1 MARKKRQSST
11 NKLMT
16 KNRDLFSTNIDRVS
30 IGSFSED
37 AYLNY
42 SMYVIL
48 DRALPSLLDGLKPV
62 QRRIIYAMSEL
73 GLKHSTKYK
82 KSARTVGDVL
92 GKFHPHGDTACYE
105 AMVIMAQS
113 FAYNMPLVD
122 GQGNWGTQDDP
133 KSFAAMRYT
142 ESKLTKYSELL
153 LNDLKNGTTDWIANF
168 DGTLNEP
175 KFLPSQIP
183 NILINGSSGIAV
195 GMSTDIPPH
204 NLGEVILA
212 TQYVINNPKCTVNEL
227 MDYIPAPDY
236 PTAGHLIKNESD
248 IDSIYQEGTGNI
260 KLRAEYNFNGK
271 YIEISS
277 LPYQASTTK
286 IIEQIQSQ
294 IIDKKISFIS
304 SIEDQSDEKSPVKI
318 MIKIKGNSHNQADVM
333 NHLYFTTDLERNYRV
348 NLNMI
353 SADGKP
359 KVMNLKEILSEWVT
373 FRIQTYKRKLNHE
386 NSEILDRLHILEGFL
401 IVYKHLDKIIEIL
414 RNDDNPKPKI
424 IKIANFSEK
433 QYESIINMRLR
444 NIAKL
449 EEVKIKDEYD
459 QLKLRNKEINSIL
472 KSKSK
477 LNKLIIDELDSLSDE
492 YAYDRKT
499 NILEDAIS
507 SKQIIK
513 EVKVSAEPMSLILS
527 INGWIKSNKG
537 ETESIDKLSFKSGDY
552 YHSHININNDQE
564 VSFFDQNGFLYS
576 MLVNDVPSGR
586 GYGESLKKYFNIADG
601 IQVTGMINSSE
612 DKHTML
618 VTESGY
624 GFLCLN
630 KDLSSSNRNG
640 KSIVKN
646 KSSNIIKPIS
656 VDIKSYIYYVLI
668 TDNHYMIVAKLD
680 DVPILSKGKGVK
692 LINIPKSEKQE
703 NIIFSGVIKKGQ
715 RLEISAENKRSKFIE
730 FKDLQPYIMS
740 RTRRGKK
747 IEQKFIHKNA
757 KLNYNIG

>member
-1 MARKKRQSST
+1 
-11 NKLMT
+11 MT
-16 KNRDLFSTNIDRVS
+16 KNRDLFSSNIEKVS
-30 IGSFSED
+30 IGDFSED

-73 GLKHSTKYK
+73 GLKYSTKYK

-113 FAYNMPLVD
+113 FAYNMPLID

-153 LNDLKNGTTDWIANF
+153 LQDLKNGTSDWIPNF
-168 DGTLNEP
+168 DGTLDEP

-204 NLGEVILA
+204 NLGEIILA
-212 TQYVINNPKCTVNEL
+212 VQHVINNPKCTIKEL
-227 MDYIPAPDY
+227 MEFIPAPDY
-236 PTAGHLIKNESD
+236 PTGAHLLHDESD
-248 IDSIYQEGTGNI
+248 IDAIYNEGTGNI
-260 KLRAEYNFNGK
+260 KLRAEYNHHGK
-271 YIEISS
+271 SIEIIS

-294 IIDKKISFIS
+294 IIEKKIGFINT
-304 SIEDQSDEKSPVKI
+304 IEDQSDEKNPVKI
-318 MIKIKGNSHNQADVM
+318 IMKIKGNSHSPTEVM

-353 SADGKP
+353 SANGKP
-359 KVMNLKEILSEWVT
+359 RVMNLKEIISEWVS
-373 FRIQTYKRKLNHE
+373 FRVDTYKRKLNYE
-386 NSEILDRLHILEGFL
+386 NNQILERLHILEGFL

-414 RNDDNPKPKI
+414 RNEDNPKPKI
-424 IKIANFSEK
+424 MKIGKFSEK

-449 EEVKIKDEYD
+449 EEDKIKDEYEN
-459 QLKLRNKEINSIL
+459 LKKRNKEINSIL

-477 LNKLIIDELDSLSDE
+477 LNKIIINDLDVLSEE
-492 YAYDRKT
+492 YAYDRRT
-499 NILEDAIS
+499 NILFDTNS
-507 SKQIIK
+507 SKQILQEI
-513 EVKVSAEPMSLILS
+513 KVSSEPMSLVLS
-527 INGWIKSNKG
+527 SNGWVKTNKG
-537 ETESIDKLSFKSGDY
+537 ITESLDNLIFKSGDSY
-552 YHSHININNDQE
+552 LSHIDIDNDKQ
-564 VSFFDQNGFLYS
+564 VSFLDQKGFIYS
-576 MLVNDVPSGR
+576 MMVNDIPTGR
-586 GYGESLKKYFNIADG
+586 GYGEPLKKYFNIDDG
-601 IQVTGMINSSE
+601 IHATGMVDTSNNLHSMFIS
-612 DKHTML
+612 
-618 VTESGY
+618 ESGY
-624 GFLCLN
+624 GFLCKNEELM
-630 KDLSSSNRNG
+630 SSNRNG

-646 KSSNIIKPIS
+646 KTSNIIRPLE
-656 VDIKSYIYYVLI
+656 VDIHNYDYYLLVTNNQYLI
-668 TDNHYMIVAKLD
+668 LARLD
-680 DVPILSKGKGVK
+680 DLPILTKGKGVK
-692 LINIPKSEKQE
+692 LINIPKSEDNEK
-703 NIIFSGVIKKGQ
+703 IIFSGVIRSGQ
-715 RLEISAENKRSKFIE
+715 RLEILAENKRTKYIE
-730 FKDLQPYIMS
+730 FKELQPYIMN

-747 IEQKFIHKNA
+747 IEQKFIHKKI
-757 KLNYNIG
+757 KLNYNIGKL

>member
-1 MARKKRQSST
+1 
-11 NKLMT
+11 MT
-16 KNRDLFSTNIDRVS
+16 KNRDLFSSNIEKVS
-30 IGSFSED
+30 IGDFSED

-73 GLKHSTKYK
+73 GLKYSTKYK

-113 FAYNMPLVD
+113 FAYNMPLID

-153 LNDLKNGTTDWIANF
+153 LQDLKNGTSDWIPNF
-168 DGTLNEP
+168 DGTLDEP

-204 NLGEVILA
+204 NLGEIILA
-212 TQYVINNPKCTVNEL
+212 VQHVINNPKCTIKEL
-227 MDYIPAPDY
+227 MEFIPAPDY
-236 PTAGHLIKNESD
+236 PTGAHLLHDESD
-248 IDSIYQEGTGNI
+248 IDAIYNEGTGNI
-260 KLRAEYNFNGK
+260 KLRAEYNHHGK
-271 YIEISS
+271 SIEIIS

-294 IIDKKISFIS
+294 IIEKKIGFINT
-304 SIEDQSDEKSPVKI
+304 IEDQSDEKNPVKI
-318 MIKIKGNSHNQADVM
+318 IMKIKGNSHSPTEVM

-353 SADGKP
+353 SANGKP
-359 KVMNLKEILSEWVT
+359 RVMNLKEILSEWVS
-373 FRIQTYKRKLNHE
+373 FRIDTYKRKLNYE
-386 NSEILDRLHILEGFL
+386 NNQILERLHILEGFL

-414 RNDDNPKPKI
+414 RNEDNPKPKI
-424 IKIANFSEK
+424 IKIGKFSEK

-449 EEVKIKDEYD
+449 EEDKIKDEYEN
-459 QLKLRNKEINSIL
+459 LKKRNKEINSIL

-477 LNKLIIDELDSLSDE
+477 LNKIIINDLDILSEE
-492 YAYDRKT
+492 YAYDRRT
-499 NILEDAIS
+499 NILFDTNS
-507 SKQIIK
+507 SKQILQEI
-513 EVKVSAEPMSLILS
+513 KVSSEPMSLVLS
-527 INGWIKSNKG
+527 SNGWVKTNKG
-537 ETESIDKLSFKSGDY
+537 ITESLDNLIFKSGDSY
-552 YHSHININNDQE
+552 LSHIDIDNDKQ
-564 VSFFDQNGFLYS
+564 VSFLDQKGFIYS
-576 MLVNDVPSGR
+576 MMVNDIPTGR
-586 GYGESLKKYFNIADG
+586 GYGEPLKKYFNIDDG
-601 IQVTGMINSSE
+601 IHATGMVDTSNNLHSMFIS
-612 DKHTML
+612 
-618 VTESGY
+618 ESGY
-624 GFLCLN
+624 GFLCKNEEL
-630 KDLSSSNRNG
+630 LSSNRNG

-646 KSSNIIKPIS
+646 KTSNIIRPLE
-656 VDIKSYIYYVLI
+656 VDINNYDYYLLVTNNQYLI
-668 TDNHYMIVAKLD
+668 LARLD
-680 DVPILSKGKGVK
+680 DLPILTKGKGVK
-692 LINIPKSEKQE
+692 LINIPKSEDNEK
-703 NIIFSGVIKKGQ
+703 IIFSGVIRSGQ
-715 RLEISAENKRSKFIE
+715 RLEILAENKRTKYIE
-730 FKDLQPYIMS
+730 FKELQPYIMN

-747 IEQKFIHKNA
+747 IEQKFIHKKI
-757 KLNYNIG
+757 KLNYNIGKL

>member
-1 MARKKRQSST
+1 
-11 NKLMT
+11 MT
-16 KNRDLFSTNIDRVS
+16 KNRDLFSSNIEKVS
-30 IGSFSED
+30 IGDFSED

-73 GLKHSTKYK
+73 GLKYSTKYK

-113 FAYNMPLVD
+113 FAYNMPLID

-153 LNDLKNGTTDWIANF
+153 LQDLKNGTSDWIPNF
-168 DGTLNEP
+168 DGTLDEP

-204 NLGEVILA
+204 NLGEIILA
-212 TQYVINNPKCTVNEL
+212 VQHVINNPKCTIKEL
-227 MDYIPAPDY
+227 MEFIPAPDY
-236 PTAGHLIKNESD
+236 PTGALLLHDESD
-248 IDSIYQEGTGNI
+248 IDAIYSEGTGNI
-260 KLRAEYNFNGK
+260 KLRAEYNHHGK
-271 YIEISS
+271 SIEIIS

-294 IIDKKISFIS
+294 IIEKKIGFINT
-304 SIEDQSDEKSPVKI
+304 IEDQSDEKNPVKI
-318 MIKIKGNSHNQADVM
+318 IMKIKGNSHSPTEVM

-353 SADGKP
+353 SANGKP
-359 KVMNLKEILSEWVT
+359 RVMNLKEILSEWLS
-373 FRIQTYKRKLNHE
+373 FRIDTYKRKLNYE
-386 NSEILDRLHILEGFL
+386 NNAILDKLHILEGFL

-414 RNDDNPKPKI
+414 RNEDNPKPKI
-424 IKIANFSEK
+424 MKIGKFSEK

-449 EEVKIKDEYD
+449 EEDKIKDEYNN
-459 QLKLRNKEINSIL
+459 LKKRNKEINSIL

-477 LNKLIIDELDSLSDE
+477 LNKIIINDLDILSEE
-492 YAYDRKT
+492 YAYDRRT
-499 NILEDAIS
+499 NILFDTNS
-507 SKQIIK
+507 SKQILQEI
-513 EVKVSAEPMSLILS
+513 KVSSEPMSLVLS
-527 INGWIKSNKG
+527 SNGWVKTNKG
-537 ETESIDKLSFKSGDY
+537 ITESLDNLIFKSGDSY
-552 YHSHININNDQE
+552 LSHIDIDNDKQ
-564 VSFFDQNGFLYS
+564 VSFLDQKGFIYS
-576 MLVNDVPSGR
+576 MMVNDIPTGR
-586 GYGESLKKYFNIADG
+586 GYGEPLKKYFNIDDG
-601 IQVTGMINSSE
+601 IHATGMVDTSNNLHSMFIS
-612 DKHTML
+612 
-618 VTESGY
+618 ESGY
-624 GFLCLN
+624 GFLCKNEEL
-630 KDLSSSNRNG
+630 LSSNRNG

-646 KSSNIIKPIS
+646 KTSNIIRPLE
-656 VDIKSYIYYVLI
+656 VDINNYDYYLLVTSNQYLI
-668 TDNHYMIVAKLD
+668 LARLD
-680 DVPILSKGKGVK
+680 DLPILTKGKGVK
-692 LINIPKSEKQE
+692 LINIPKSEDNEK
-703 NIIFSGVIKKGQ
+703 IIFSGVIRSGQ
-715 RLEISAENKRSKFIE
+715 RLEILAENKRTKYIE
-730 FKDLQPYIMS
+730 FKELQPYIMN

-747 IEQKFIHKNA
+747 IEQKFIHKKI
-757 KLNYNIG
+757 KLNYNIGKL

>member
-1 MARKKRQSST
+1 
-11 NKLMT
+11 MT
-16 KNRDLFSTNIDRVS
+16 KNRDLFSSNIEKVS
-30 IGSFSED
+30 IGDFSED

-113 FAYNMPLVD
+113 FAYNMPLID

-153 LNDLKNGTTDWIANF
+153 LQDLKNGTSDWISNF
-168 DGTLNEP
+168 DGTLDEP

-204 NLGEVILA
+204 NLGEIILA
-212 TQYVINNPKCTVNEL
+212 VQHVINNPKCTIKEL
-227 MDYIPAPDY
+227 MEFIPAPDY
-236 PTAGHLIKNESD
+236 PTGAHLLHDESD
-248 IDSIYQEGTGNI
+248 IDAIYNEGTGNI
-260 KLRAEYNFNGK
+260 KLRAEYSHHGK
-271 YIEISS
+271 SIEIIS

-294 IIDKKISFIS
+294 IIEKKIGFINT
-304 SIEDQSDEKSPVKI
+304 IEDQSDEKNPVKI
-318 MIKIKGNSHNQADVM
+318 IMKIKGNSHSPTEVM

-353 SADGKP
+353 SANGKP
-359 KVMNLKEILSEWVT
+359 RVMNLKEILSEWVS
-373 FRIQTYKRKLNHE
+373 FRIDTYKRKLNYE
-386 NSEILDRLHILEGFL
+386 NNQILDRLHILEGFL

-414 RNDDNPKPKI
+414 RNEDNPKPKI
-424 IKIANFSEK
+424 MKIGKFSEK

-449 EEVKIKDEYD
+449 EEDKIKDEYEN
-459 QLKLRNKEINSIL
+459 LKKRNKEINSIL

-477 LNKLIIDELDSLSDE
+477 LNRIISNDLDTLSEE
-492 YAYDRKT
+492 YAYDRRT
-499 NILEDAIS
+499 NILFDTNL
-507 SKQIIK
+507 SKQIVQEI
-513 EVKVSAEPMSLILS
+513 KVSSEPMSLVLS
-527 INGWIKSNKG
+527 SNGWVKTNKG
-537 ETESIDKLSFKSGDY
+537 ITESLDNLIFKSGDSY
-552 YHSHININNDQE
+552 LSHIDIDNDKQ
-564 VSFFDQNGFLYS
+564 VSFLDQKGFIYS
-576 MLVNDVPSGR
+576 MMVNDIPTGR
-586 GYGESLKKYFNIADG
+586 GYGESLKKYFNIDDG
-601 IQVTGMINSSE
+601 IHATGMVDTSNNLHSMFIS
-612 DKHTML
+612 
-618 VTESGY
+618 ESGY
-624 GFLCLN
+624 GFLCKNEEL
-630 KDLSSSNRNG
+630 LSSNRNG

-646 KSSNIIKPIS
+646 KTSKIIKPLE
-656 VDIKSYIYYVLI
+656 VDINNYDYYLLVTNNQYLI
-668 TDNHYMIVAKLD
+668 LAKLD
-680 DVPILSKGKGVK
+680 DVPILAKGKGVK
-692 LINIPKSEKQE
+692 LINIPKSEDNEK
-703 NIIFSGVIKKGQ
+703 IIFSGVIRSGQ
-715 RLEISAENKRSKFIE
+715 RLEILAENKRTKYIE
-730 FKDLQPYIMS
+730 FKELQPYIMS

-747 IEQKFIHKNA
+747 IEQKYIHKKM
-757 KLNYNIG
+757 KLNYNIGKL

>member
-1 MARKKRQSST
+1 
-11 NKLMT
+11 MT
-16 KNRDLFSTNIDRVS
+16 KNRDLFSSNIEKVS
-30 IGSFSED
+30 IGDFSED

-113 FAYNMPLVD
+113 FAYNMPLID

-153 LNDLKNGTTDWIANF
+153 LQDLKNGTSDWIPNF
-168 DGTLNEP
+168 DGTLDEP

-204 NLGEVILA
+204 NLGEIILA
-212 TQYVINNPKCTVNEL
+212 VQHVINNPKCTIKEL
-227 MDYIPAPDY
+227 MEFIPAPDY
-236 PTAGHLIKNESD
+236 PTGAHLLHDESD
-248 IDSIYQEGTGNI
+248 IDAIYNEGTGNI
-260 KLRAEYNFNGK
+260 KLRAEYNHHGK
-271 YIEISS
+271 SIEIIS

-294 IIDKKISFIS
+294 IIEKKIGFINT
-304 SIEDQSDEKSPVKI
+304 IEDQSDEKNPVKI
-318 MIKIKGNSHNQADVM
+318 IMKIKGNSHSPTEVM

-353 SADGKP
+353 SANGKP
-359 KVMNLKEILSEWVT
+359 RVMNLKEILSEWVS
-373 FRIQTYKRKLNHE
+373 FRIDTYKRKLNYE
-386 NSEILDRLHILEGFL
+386 NNQILERLHILEGFL

-414 RNDDNPKPKI
+414 RNEDNPKPKI
-424 IKIANFSEK
+424 IKIGKFSEK

-449 EEVKIKDEYD
+449 EEDKIKDEYEN
-459 QLKLRNKEINSIL
+459 LKKRNKEINSIL

-477 LNKLIIDELDSLSDE
+477 LNKIIINDLDILSE
-492 YAYDRKT
+492 KYAYDRRT
-499 NILEDAIS
+499 NILFDTNS
-507 SKQIIK
+507 SKQILQEI
-513 EVKVSAEPMSLILS
+513 KVSSEPMSLVLS
-527 INGWIKSNKG
+527 SNGWVKTNKG
-537 ETESIDKLSFKSGDY
+537 ITESLDNLIFKSGDSY
-552 YHSHININNDQE
+552 LSHIDIDNDKQ
-564 VSFFDQNGFLYS
+564 VSFLDQKGFIYS
-576 MLVNDVPSGR
+576 MMVNDIPTGR
-586 GYGESLKKYFNIADG
+586 GYGEPLKKYFNIDDG
-601 IQVTGMINSSE
+601 IHATGMVDTSNNLHSMFIS
-612 DKHTML
+612 
-618 VTESGY
+618 ESGY
-624 GFLCLN
+624 GFLCKNEEL
-630 KDLSSSNRNG
+630 LSSNRNG

-646 KSSNIIKPIS
+646 KTSKIIKPLE
-656 VDIKSYIYYVLI
+656 VDINNYDYYLLVTNNQYLI
-668 TDNHYMIVAKLD
+668 LAKLD
-680 DVPILSKGKGVK
+680 DVPILAKGKGVK
-692 LINIPKSEKQE
+692 LINIPKSEDNEK
-703 NIIFSGVIKKGQ
+703 IIFSGVIRSGQ
-715 RLEISAENKRSKFIE
+715 RLEILAENKRTKYIE
-730 FKDLQPYIMS
+730 FKELQPYIMS

-747 IEQKFIHKNA
+747 IEQKYIHKKM
-757 KLNYNIG
+757 KLNYNIGKS

>member
-1 MARKKRQSST
+1 
-11 NKLMT
+11 MT
-16 KNRDLFSTNIDRVS
+16 KNRDLFSSNIEKVS
-30 IGSFSED
+30 IGDFSED

-113 FAYNMPLVD
+113 FAYNMPLID

-153 LNDLKNGTTDWIANF
+153 LQDLKNGTSDWISNF
-168 DGTLNEP
+168 DGTLDEP

-204 NLGEVILA
+204 NLGEIILA
-212 TQYVINNPKCTVNEL
+212 VQHVINNPKCTIKEL
-227 MDYIPAPDY
+227 MEFIPAPDY
-236 PTAGHLIKNESD
+236 PTGAHLLHDESD
-248 IDSIYQEGTGNI
+248 IDAIYNEGTGNI
-260 KLRAEYNFNGK
+260 KLRAEYSHHGK
-271 YIEISS
+271 SIEIIS

-294 IIDKKISFIS
+294 IIEKKIGFINT
-304 SIEDQSDEKSPVKI
+304 IEDQSDEKNPVKI
-318 MIKIKGNSHNQADVM
+318 IMKIKGNSHSPTEVM

-353 SADGKP
+353 SANGKP
-359 KVMNLKEILSEWVT
+359 RVMNLKEILSEWVS
-373 FRIQTYKRKLNHE
+373 FRIDTYKRKLNYE
-386 NSEILDRLHILEGFL
+386 NNQILDRLHILEGFL

-414 RNDDNPKPKI
+414 RNEDNPKPKI
-424 IKIANFSEK
+424 MKIGKFSEK

-449 EEVKIKDEYD
+449 EEDKIKDEYEN
-459 QLKLRNKEINSIL
+459 LKKRNKEINSIL

-477 LNKLIIDELDSLSDE
+477 LNRIISNDLDTLSEE
-492 YAYDRKT
+492 YAYDRRT
-499 NILEDAIS
+499 NILFDTNL
-507 SKQIIK
+507 SKQIVQEI
-513 EVKVSAEPMSLILS
+513 KVSSEPMSLVLS
-527 INGWIKSNKG
+527 SNGWVKTSKG
-537 ETESIDKLSFKSGDY
+537 ITESLDNLIFKSGDSY
-552 YHSHININNDQE
+552 LSHIDIDNDKQ
-564 VSFFDQNGFLYS
+564 VSFLDQKGFIYS
-576 MLVNDVPSGR
+576 MMVNDIPTGR
-586 GYGESLKKYFNIADG
+586 GYGEPLKKYFNIDDG
-601 IQVTGMINSSE
+601 IHATGMVDTSNNLHSMFIS
-612 DKHTML
+612 
-618 VTESGY
+618 ESGY
-624 GFLCLN
+624 GFLCKNEEL
-630 KDLSSSNRNG
+630 LSSNRNG

-646 KSSNIIKPIS
+646 KTSKIIKPLE
-656 VDIKSYIYYVLI
+656 VDINNYDYYLLVTNNQYLI
-668 TDNHYMIVAKLD
+668 LAKLD
-680 DVPILSKGKGVK
+680 DVPILAKGKGVK
-692 LINIPKSEKQE
+692 LINIPKSEDNEK
-703 NIIFSGVIKKGQ
+703 IIFSGVIRSGQ
-715 RLEISAENKRSKFIE
+715 RLEILAENKRTKYIE
-730 FKDLQPYIMS
+730 FKELQPYIMS

-747 IEQKFIHKNA
+747 IEQKYIHKKM
-757 KLNYNIG
+757 KLNYNIGKS

>member
-1 MARKKRQSST
+1 
-11 NKLMT
+11 MT
-16 KNRDLFSTNIDRVS
+16 KNRDLFSSNIEKVS
-30 IGSFSED
+30 IGDFSED

-113 FAYNMPLVD
+113 FAYNMPLID

-153 LNDLKNGTTDWIANF
+153 LQDLKNGTSDWIPNF
-168 DGTLNEP
+168 DGTLDEP

-204 NLGEVILA
+204 NLGEIILA
-212 TQYVINNPKCTVNEL
+212 VQHVINNPKCTIKEL
-227 MDYIPAPDY
+227 MEFIPAPDY
-236 PTAGHLIKNESD
+236 PTGAHLLHDESD
-248 IDSIYQEGTGNI
+248 IDAIYNEGTGNI
-260 KLRAEYNFNGK
+260 KLRAEYNHHGK
-271 YIEISS
+271 SIEIIS

-294 IIDKKISFIS
+294 IIEKKIGFINT
-304 SIEDQSDEKSPVKI
+304 IEDQSDEKNPVKI
-318 MIKIKGNSHNQADVM
+318 IMKIKGNSHSPTEVM

-353 SADGKP
+353 SANGKP
-359 KVMNLKEILSEWVT
+359 RVMNLKEIISEWVS
-373 FRIQTYKRKLNHE
+373 FRVDTYKRKLNYE
-386 NSEILDRLHILEGFL
+386 NNQILERLHILEGFL

-414 RNDDNPKPKI
+414 RNEDNPKPKI
-424 IKIANFSEK
+424 IKIGKFSEK

-449 EEVKIKDEYD
+449 EEDKIKDEYEN
-459 QLKLRNKEINSIL
+459 LKKRNKEINSIL

-477 LNKLIIDELDSLSDE
+477 LNKIIINDLDILSEE
-492 YAYDRKT
+492 YAYDRRT
-499 NILEDAIS
+499 NILFDTNS
-507 SKQIIK
+507 SKQILK
-513 EVKVSAEPMSLILS
+513 EIKVSSEPMSLVLS
-527 INGWIKSNKG
+527 SNGWVKTNKG
-537 ETESIDKLSFKSGDY
+537 ITESLDNLIFKSGDSY
-552 YHSHININNDQE
+552 LSHIDIDNDKQ
-564 VSFFDQNGFLYS
+564 VSFLDQKGFIYS
-576 MLVNDVPSGR
+576 MMVNDIPTGR
-586 GYGESLKKYFNIADG
+586 GYGEPLKKYFNIDDG
-601 IQVTGMINSSE
+601 IHATGMVDTSNNLHSMFIS
-612 DKHTML
+612 
-618 VTESGY
+618 ESGY
-624 GFLCLN
+624 GFLCKNEEL
-630 KDLSSSNRNG
+630 LSSNRNG

-646 KSSNIIKPIS
+646 KTSNIIRPLE
-656 VDIKSYIYYVLI
+656 VDINNYDYYLLVTNNQYLI
-668 TDNHYMIVAKLD
+668 LARLD
-680 DVPILSKGKGVK
+680 DLPILTKGKGVK
-692 LINIPKSEKQE
+692 LINIPKTEDNEK
-703 NIIFSGVIKKGQ
+703 IIFSGVIRPGQ
-715 RLEISAENKRSKFIE
+715 RLEILAENKRTKYIE
-730 FKDLQPYIMS
+730 FKELQPYIMN

-747 IEQKFIHKNA
+747 IEQKFIHKKI
-757 KLNYNIG
+757 KLNYNIGKL

>member
-1 MARKKRQSST
+1 
-11 NKLMT
+11 MT
-16 KNRDLFSTNIDRVS
+16 KNRDLFSSNIEKVS
-30 IGSFSED
+30 IGDFSED

-113 FAYNMPLVD
+113 FAYNMPLID

-153 LNDLKNGTTDWIANF
+153 LQDLKNGTSDWIPNF
-168 DGTLNEP
+168 DGTLDEP

-204 NLGEVILA
+204 NLGEIILA
-212 TQYVINNPKCTVNEL
+212 VQHVINNPKCTIKEL
-227 MDYIPAPDY
+227 MEFIPAPDY
-236 PTAGHLIKNESD
+236 PTGAHLLHDESD
-248 IDSIYQEGTGNI
+248 IDAIYNEGTGNI
-260 KLRAEYNFNGK
+260 KLRAEYNHHGK
-271 YIEISS
+271 SIEIIS

-294 IIDKKISFIS
+294 IIEKKIGFIN
-304 SIEDQSDEKSPVKI
+304 SIEDQSDEKNPVKI
-318 MIKIKGNSHNQADVM
+318 IMKIKGNSHSPTEVM

-353 SADGKP
+353 SANGKP
-359 KVMNLKEILSEWVT
+359 RVMNLKEILSEWVS
-373 FRIQTYKRKLNHE
+373 FRIDTYKRKLNYE
-386 NSEILDRLHILEGFL
+386 NNQILDRLHILEGFL

-414 RNDDNPKPKI
+414 RNEDNPKPKI
-424 IKIANFSEK
+424 MKIGKFSEK

-449 EEVKIKDEYD
+449 EEDKIKDEYEN
-459 QLKLRNKEINSIL
+459 LKKRNKEINSIL

-477 LNKLIIDELDSLSDE
+477 LNKIIINDLDILSEE
-492 YAYDRKT
+492 YAYDRRT
-499 NILEDAIS
+499 NILFDTNS
-507 SKQIIK
+507 SKQILQEI
-513 EVKVSAEPMSLILS
+513 KVSSEPMSLVLS
-527 INGWIKSNKG
+527 SNGWVKTNKG
-537 ETESIDKLSFKSGDY
+537 ITESLDNLIFKSGDSY
-552 YHSHININNDQE
+552 LSHIDIDNDKQ
-564 VSFFDQNGFLYS
+564 VSFLDQKGFIYS
-576 MLVNDVPSGR
+576 MMVNDIPTGR
-586 GYGESLKKYFNIADG
+586 GYGEPLKKYFNIDDG
-601 IQVTGMINSSE
+601 IHATGMVDTSNNLHSMFIS
-612 DKHTML
+612 
-618 VTESGY
+618 ESGY
-624 GFLCLN
+624 GFLCKNEEL
-630 KDLSSSNRNG
+630 LSSNRNG

-646 KSSNIIKPIS
+646 KTSNIIRPLE
-656 VDIKSYIYYVLI
+656 VDINNYDYYLLVTNNQYLI
-668 TDNHYMIVAKLD
+668 LARLD
-680 DVPILSKGKGVK
+680 DLPILTKGKGVK
-692 LINIPKSEKQE
+692 LINIPKSEDNEK
-703 NIIFSGVIKKGQ
+703 IIFSGVIRSGQ
-715 RLEISAENKRSKFIE
+715 RLEILAENKRTKYIE
-730 FKDLQPYIMS
+730 FKELQPYIMT

-747 IEQKFIHKNA
+747 IEQKFIHKKIN
-757 KLNYNIG
+757 

>member
-1 MARKKRQSST
+1 
-11 NKLMT
+11 MT
-16 KNRDLFSTNIDRVS
+16 KNRDLFSSNIEKVS
-30 IGSFSED
+30 IGDFSED

-73 GLKHSTKYK
+73 GLKYSTKYK

-113 FAYNMPLVD
+113 FAYNMPLID

-153 LNDLKNGTTDWIANF
+153 LQDLKNGTSDWIPNF
-168 DGTLNEP
+168 DGTLDEP

-204 NLGEVILA
+204 NLGEIILA
-212 TQYVINNPKCTVNEL
+212 VQHVINNPKCTIKEL
-227 MDYIPAPDY
+227 MEFIPAPDY
-236 PTAGHLIKNESD
+236 PTGALLLHDESD
-248 IDSIYQEGTGNI
+248 IDAIYNEGTGNI
-260 KLRAEYNFNGK
+260 KLRAEYNHHGK
-271 YIEISS
+271 SIEIIS

-294 IIDKKISFIS
+294 IIEKKIGFINT
-304 SIEDQSDEKSPVKI
+304 IEDQSDEKNPVKI
-318 MIKIKGNSHNQADVM
+318 IMKIKGNSHSPTEVM

-353 SADGKP
+353 SANGKP
-359 KVMNLKEILSEWVT
+359 RVMNLKEILSEWVS
-373 FRIQTYKRKLNHE
+373 FRIDTYKRKLNYE
-386 NSEILDRLHILEGFL
+386 NNQILERLHILEGFL

-414 RNDDNPKPKI
+414 RNEDNPKPKI
-424 IKIANFSEK
+424 IKIGKFSEK

-449 EEVKIKDEYD
+449 EEDKIKDEYEN
-459 QLKLRNKEINSIL
+459 LKKRNKEINSIL

-477 LNKLIIDELDSLSDE
+477 LNKIIINDLDILSEE
-492 YAYDRKT
+492 YAYDRRT
-499 NILEDAIS
+499 NILFDTNS
-507 SKQIIK
+507 SKQILQEI
-513 EVKVSAEPMSLILS
+513 KVSSEPMSLVLS
-527 INGWIKSNKG
+527 SNGWVKTNKG
-537 ETESIDKLSFKSGDY
+537 ITESLDNLIFKSGDSY
-552 YHSHININNDQE
+552 LSHIDIDNDKQ
-564 VSFFDQNGFLYS
+564 VSFLDQKGFIYS
-576 MLVNDVPSGR
+576 MMVNDIPTGR
-586 GYGESLKKYFNIADG
+586 GYGEPLKKYFNIDDG
-601 IQVTGMINSSE
+601 IHATGMVDTSNNLHS
-612 DKHTML
+612 ML
-618 VTESGY
+618 ISESGY
-624 GFLCLN
+624 GFLCKNEEL
-630 KDLSSSNRNG
+630 LSSNRNG

-646 KSSNIIKPIS
+646 KTSNIIRPLE
-656 VDIKSYIYYVLI
+656 VDINNYDYYLLVTNNQYLI
-668 TDNHYMIVAKLD
+668 LARLDNL
-680 DVPILSKGKGVK
+680 PILTKGKGVK
-692 LINIPKSEKQE
+692 LINIPKSENNEK
-703 NIIFSGVIKKGQ
+703 IIFSGVIRPGQ
-715 RLEISAENKRSKFIE
+715 RLEILAENKRTKYIE
-730 FKDLQPYIMS
+730 FKELQPYIMT

-747 IEQKFIHKNA
+747 IEQKFIHK
-757 KLNYNIG
+757 KTKFNYNIGKS

>member
-1 MARKKRQSST
+1 
-11 NKLMT
+11 MT
-16 KNRDLFSTNIDRVS
+16 KNRDLFSSNIEKVS
-30 IGSFSED
+30 IGDFSED

-113 FAYNMPLVD
+113 FAYNMPLID

-153 LNDLKNGTTDWIANF
+153 LQDLKNGTSDWIPNF
-168 DGTLNEP
+168 DGTLDEP

-204 NLGEVILA
+204 NLGEIILA
-212 TQYVINNPKCTVNEL
+212 VQHVINNPKCTIKEL
-227 MDYIPAPDY
+227 MEFIPAPDY
-236 PTAGHLIKNESD
+236 PTGAHLLHDESD
-248 IDSIYQEGTGNI
+248 IDAIYNEGTGNI
-260 KLRAEYNFNGK
+260 KLRAEYSHHGK
-271 YIEISS
+271 SIEIIS

-294 IIDKKISFIS
+294 IIEKKIGFINT
-304 SIEDQSDEKSPVKI
+304 IEDQSDEKNPVKI
-318 MIKIKGNSHNQADVM
+318 IMKIKGNSHSPTEVM

-353 SADGKP
+353 SANGKP
-359 KVMNLKEILSEWVT
+359 RVMNLKEILSEWVS
-373 FRIQTYKRKLNHE
+373 FRIDTYKRKLNYE
-386 NSEILDRLHILEGFL
+386 NNQILDRLHILEGFL

-414 RNDDNPKPKI
+414 RNEDNPKPKI
-424 IKIANFSEK
+424 MKIGKFSEK

-449 EEVKIKDEYD
+449 EEDKIKDEYEN
-459 QLKLRNKEINSIL
+459 LKKRNKEINSIL

-477 LNKLIIDELDSLSDE
+477 LNKIIINDLNILSEE
-492 YAYDRKT
+492 YAYDRRT
-499 NILEDAIS
+499 NILFDTNS
-507 SKQIIK
+507 SKQIVK
-513 EVKVSAEPMSLILS
+513 EIKVSSESMSLVLS
-527 INGWIKSNKG
+527 SNGWVKTNKG
-537 ETESIDKLSFKSGDY
+537 ITESLDNLIFKSGDSY
-552 YHSHININNDQE
+552 LSHIDIDNDKQ
-564 VSFFDQNGFLYS
+564 VSFLDQKGFIYS
-576 MLVNDVPSGR
+576 MMVNDIPTGR
-586 GYGESLKKYFNIADG
+586 GYGESLKKYFNIDDG
-601 IQVTGMINSSE
+601 IHATGMMDTSNNLHSMFIS
-612 DKHTML
+612 
-618 VTESGY
+618 ESGY
-624 GFLCLN
+624 GFLCKNEEL
-630 KDLSSSNRNG
+630 LSSNRNG

-646 KSSNIIKPIS
+646 KTSKIIKPLE
-656 VDIKSYIYYVLI
+656 VDINNYDYYLLVTNNQYLI
-668 TDNHYMIVAKLD
+668 LAKLD
-680 DVPILSKGKGVK
+680 DVPILAKGKGVK
-692 LINIPKSEKQE
+692 LINIPKSEDNEK
-703 NIIFSGVIKKGQ
+703 IIFSGVIRSGQ
-715 RLEISAENKRSKFIE
+715 RLEILAENKRTKYIE
-730 FKDLQPYIMS
+730 FKELQPYIMS

-747 IEQKFIHKNA
+747 IEQKYIHKKM
-757 KLNYNIG
+757 KLNYNIGKS

>member
-1 MARKKRQSST
+1 
-11 NKLMT
+11 MT
-16 KNRDLFSTNIDRVS
+16 KNRDLFSSNIEKVS
-30 IGSFSED
+30 IGDFSED

-113 FAYNMPLVD
+113 FAYNMPLID

-153 LNDLKNGTTDWIANF
+153 LQDLKNGTSDWIPNF
-168 DGTLNEP
+168 DGTLDEP

-204 NLGEVILA
+204 NLGEIILA
-212 TQYVINNPKCTVNEL
+212 VQHVINNPKCTIKEL
-227 MDYIPAPDY
+227 MEFIPAPDY
-236 PTAGHLIKNESD
+236 PTGAHLLHDESD
-248 IDSIYQEGTGNI
+248 IDAIYNEGTGNI
-260 KLRAEYNFNGK
+260 KLRAEYSHHGK
-271 YIEISS
+271 SIEIIS

-294 IIDKKISFIS
+294 IIEKKIGFINT
-304 SIEDQSDEKSPVKI
+304 IEDQSDEKNPVKI
-318 MIKIKGNSHNQADVM
+318 IMKIKGNSHSPTEVM

-353 SADGKP
+353 SANGKP
-359 KVMNLKEILSEWVT
+359 RVMNLKEILSEWVS
-373 FRIQTYKRKLNHE
+373 FRIDTYKRKLNYE
-386 NSEILDRLHILEGFL
+386 NNQILDRLHILEGFL
-401 IVYKHLDKIIEIL
+401 IVYEHLDKIIEIL
-414 RNDDNPKPKI
+414 RNEDNPKPKI
-424 IKIANFSEK
+424 MKIGKFSEK

-449 EEVKIKDEYD
+449 EEDKIKDEYEN
-459 QLKLRNKEINSIL
+459 LKKRNKEINSIL

-477 LNKLIIDELDSLSDE
+477 LNKIISNDLDILSEE
-492 YAYDRKT
+492 YAYDRRT
-499 NILEDAIS
+499 NILFDTNS
-507 SKQIIK
+507 SKQILQEI
-513 EVKVSAEPMSLILS
+513 KVSSEPMSLVLS
-527 INGWIKSNKG
+527 SNGWVKTNKG
-537 ETESIDKLSFKSGDY
+537 ITESLDNLIFKSGDSY
-552 YHSHININNDQE
+552 LSHIDIDNDKQ
-564 VSFFDQNGFLYS
+564 VSFLDQKGFIYS
-576 MLVNDVPSGR
+576 MMVNDIPTGR
-586 GYGESLKKYFNIADG
+586 GYGESLKKYFNIDDG
-601 IQVTGMINSSE
+601 IHATGMVDTSNNLHSMFIS
-612 DKHTML
+612 
-618 VTESGY
+618 ESGY
-624 GFLCLN
+624 GFLCKNEEL
-630 KDLSSSNRNG
+630 LSSNRNG

-646 KSSNIIKPIS
+646 KTSKIIKPLE
-656 VDIKSYIYYVLI
+656 VDINNYDYYLLVTNNQYLI
-668 TDNHYMIVAKLD
+668 LAKLD
-680 DVPILSKGKGVK
+680 DVPILAKGKGVK
-692 LINIPKSEKQE
+692 LINIPKSEDNEK
-703 NIIFSGVIKKGQ
+703 IIFSGVIRSGQ
-715 RLEISAENKRSKFIE
+715 RLEILAENKRTKYIE
-730 FKDLQPYIMS
+730 FKELQPYIMS

-747 IEQKFIHKNA
+747 IEQKYIHKKM
-757 KLNYNIG
+757 KLNYNIGKS

>member
-1 MARKKRQSST
+1 
-11 NKLMT
+11 MT
-16 KNRDLFSTNIDRVS
+16 KNRDLFSSNIEKVS
-30 IGSFSED
+30 IGDFSED

-73 GLKHSTKYK
+73 GLKYSTKYK

-113 FAYNMPLVD
+113 FAYNMPLID

-153 LNDLKNGTTDWIANF
+153 LQDLKNGTSDWIPNF
-168 DGTLNEP
+168 DGTLDEP

-204 NLGEVILA
+204 NLGEIILA
-212 TQYVINNPKCTVNEL
+212 VQHVINNPKCTIKEL
-227 MDYIPAPDY
+227 MEFIPAPDY
-236 PTAGHLIKNESD
+236 PTGSLLLHDESD
-248 IDSIYQEGTGNI
+248 IDAIYNEGTGNI
-260 KLRAEYNFNGK
+260 KLRAEYNHHGK
-271 YIEISS
+271 SIEIIS

-294 IIDKKISFIS
+294 IIEKKIAFINT
-304 SIEDQSDEKSPVKI
+304 IEDQSDEKNPVKI
-318 MIKIKGNSHNQADVM
+318 IMKIKGNSHSPTEVM

-353 SADGKP
+353 SANGKP
-359 KVMNLKEILSEWVT
+359 RVMNLKEILSEWVS
-373 FRIQTYKRKLNHE
+373 FRIDTYKRKLNYE
-386 NSEILDRLHILEGFL
+386 NNQILERLHILEGFL

-414 RNDDNPKPKI
+414 RNEDNPKPKI
-424 IKIANFSEK
+424 IKIGKFSEK

-449 EEVKIKDEYD
+449 EEDKIKDEYEN
-459 QLKLRNKEINSIL
+459 LKKRNKEINSIL

-477 LNKLIIDELDSLSDE
+477 LNKIIINDLDILSEE
-492 YAYDRKT
+492 YAYDRRT
-499 NILEDAIS
+499 NILFDTNS
-507 SKQIIK
+507 SKQILQEI
-513 EVKVSAEPMSLILS
+513 KVSSEPMSLVLS
-527 INGWIKSNKG
+527 SNGWVKTNKG
-537 ETESIDKLSFKSGDY
+537 ITESLDNLIFKSGDSY
-552 YHSHININNDQE
+552 LSHIDIDNDKQ
-564 VSFFDQNGFLYS
+564 VSFLDQKGFIYS
-576 MLVNDVPSGR
+576 MMVNDIPTGR
-586 GYGESLKKYFNIADG
+586 GYGEPLKKYFNIDDG
-601 IQVTGMINSSE
+601 IHVTGMVDTSNNLHSMFIS
-612 DKHTML
+612 
-618 VTESGY
+618 ESGY
-624 GFLCLN
+624 GFLCKNEELM
-630 KDLSSSNRNG
+630 SSNRNG

-646 KSSNIIKPIS
+646 KTSNIIRPLE
-656 VDIKSYIYYVLI
+656 VDINNYDYYLLVTNNQYLI
-668 TDNHYMIVAKLD
+668 LARLD
-680 DVPILSKGKGVK
+680 DLPILTKGKGVK
-692 LINIPKSEKQE
+692 LINIPKSEDNEK
-703 NIIFSGVIKKGQ
+703 IIFSGVIRSGQ
-715 RLEISAENKRSKFIE
+715 RLEILAENKRTKYIE
-730 FKDLQPYIMS
+730 FKQLQPYIMN

-747 IEQKFIHKNA
+747 IEQKFIHKKI
-757 KLNYNIG
+757 KLNYNIGKL

>member
-1 MARKKRQSST
+1 
-11 NKLMT
+11 MT
-16 KNRDLFSTNIDRVS
+16 KNRDLFSSNIEKVS
-30 IGSFSED
+30 IGDFSED

-73 GLKHSTKYK
+73 GLKYSTKYK

-113 FAYNMPLVD
+113 FAYNMPLID

-153 LNDLKNGTTDWIANF
+153 LQDLKNGTSDWIPNF
-168 DGTLNEP
+168 DGTLDEP

-204 NLGEVILA
+204 NLGEIILA
-212 TQYVINNPKCTVNEL
+212 VQHVINNPKCTIKEL
-227 MDYIPAPDY
+227 MEFIPAPDY
-236 PTAGHLIKNESD
+236 PTGAHLLHDESD
-248 IDSIYQEGTGNI
+248 IDAIYNEGTGNI
-260 KLRAEYNFNGK
+260 KLRAEYNHHGK
-271 YIEISS
+271 SIEIIS

-294 IIDKKISFIS
+294 IIEKKIGFINT
-304 SIEDQSDEKSPVKI
+304 IEDQSDEKNPVKI
-318 MIKIKGNSHNQADVM
+318 IMKIKGNSHSPTEVM

-353 SADGKP
+353 SANGKP
-359 KVMNLKEILSEWVT
+359 RVMNLKEIISEWVS
-373 FRIQTYKRKLNHE
+373 FRVDTYKRKLNYE
-386 NSEILDRLHILEGFL
+386 NNQILERLHILEGFL

-414 RNDDNPKPKI
+414 RNEDNPKPKI
-424 IKIANFSEK
+424 IKIGKFSEK

-449 EEVKIKDEYD
+449 EEDKIKDEYEN
-459 QLKLRNKEINSIL
+459 LKKRNKEINSIL

-477 LNKLIIDELDSLSDE
+477 LNKIIINDLDVLSEE
-492 YAYDRKT
+492 YAYDRRT
-499 NILEDAIS
+499 NILFDTNS
-507 SKQIIK
+507 SKQILQEI
-513 EVKVSAEPMSLILS
+513 KVSSEPMSLVLS
-527 INGWIKSNKG
+527 SNGWVKTNKG
-537 ETESIDKLSFKSGDY
+537 ITESLDNLIFKSGDSY
-552 YHSHININNDQE
+552 LSHIDIDNDKQ
-564 VSFFDQNGFLYS
+564 VSFLDQKGFIYS
-576 MLVNDVPSGR
+576 MMVNDIPTGR
-586 GYGESLKKYFNIADG
+586 GYGEPLKKYFNIDDG
-601 IQVTGMINSSE
+601 IHATGMVDTSNNLHSMFIS
-612 DKHTML
+612 
-618 VTESGY
+618 ESGY
-624 GFLCLN
+624 GFLCKNEEL
-630 KDLSSSNRNG
+630 LSSNRNG

-646 KSSNIIKPIS
+646 KTSNIIRPLE
-656 VDIKSYIYYVLI
+656 VDINNYDYYLLVTNNQYLI
-668 TDNHYMIVAKLD
+668 LARLD
-680 DVPILSKGKGVK
+680 DLPILTKGKGVK
-692 LINIPKSEKQE
+692 LINIPKSEDNEK
-703 NIIFSGVIKKGQ
+703 IIFSGVIRSGQ
-715 RLEISAENKRSKFIE
+715 RLEILAENKRTKYIE
-730 FKDLQPYIMS
+730 FKELQPYIMN

-747 IEQKFIHKNA
+747 IEQKFIHKKI
-757 KLNYNIG
+757 KLNYNIGKL